1 MICEAYYALKHQ
13 DVSRE
18 VEMSLTLLGYVKDF
32 QRWRFGF

>member
-1 MICEAYYALKHQ
+1 MMCEACYALKNR

-18 VEMSLTLLGYVKDF
+18 AEMSLTLLGYVKDF